1 MVVEDGVVEEEEEEE
16 EKGGCGSRKWVT
28 HVGFLS

>member
-1 MVVEDGVVEEEEEEE
+1 MVVEDEVVEEDEE